1 MSLET
6 RDEKRMIPRG
16 WNPSAAERPCAHGKR
31 PESRARPQASLLVQ
45 VFGGTILS
53 IIALAVFTAYGQ
65 LTTMVTDLR
74 RDVNGVQ
81 VEYQKKDEFS
91 MRLMAMWNAIKELQ
105 TAGAAVPRLD
115 EHAKALD
122 KHLACQGQDLQRR
135 VEELNKRLGELSERL
150 AALEAA
156 QRVITRQ

>member
-6 RDEKRMIPRG
+6 RDEKRLNPRG
-16 WNPSAAERPCAHGKR
+16 WNPSAAERPRAPGHR
-31 PESRARPQASLLVQ
+31 PGPRSRPRASLLLQ
-45 VFGGTILS
+45 IFGGTILS
-53 IIALAVFTAYGQ
+53 IIALAVLTAYGQ

-91 MRLMAMWNAIKELQ
+91 VRLMAMWNAIKELQ
-105 TAGAAVPRLD
+105 NAGAAVPRLD

-122 KHLACQGQDLQRR
+122 KHLASQGQDLQRR

-150 AALEAA
+150 VALEAA
-156 QRVITRQ
+156 QRVFTRQ